1 MVFRSTQIATHLSSQ
16 RFQFT
21 SKLAMN
27 HHCSQI
33 LYSYIHIVNV
43 LLMPF
48 RSTFSMNLL
57 TECLDGMCLADLD
70 AAS

>member
-1 MVFRSTQIATHLSSQ
+1 MVFRSTQIAAHLSSQ

-33 LYSYIHIVNV
+33 STYCQCSANAFQIYLFDELVDRV
-43 LLMPF
+43 L
-48 RSTFSMNLL
+48 RW
-57 TECLDGMCLADLD
+57 MCLADLD